1 MKIAKLLLAT
11 GLALS
16 LAACGGGRYGSGY
29 SDYGPKE
36 TVGTLA
42 GAALGGLAGSQFGHG
57 KGRLAATAVGVVL
70 GGLVGNQIGRSLDRQ
85 DLQYARRAEQD
96 ALESYPDGEPSSWEN
111 PNNGN
116 RGYTTPTRTYEPE
129 PQTYCREYQ
138 TTIVVG
144 GRAQTGYGTACR
156 QPDGSWQIA
165 G

>member
-1 MKIAKLLLAT
+1 MKIATLMVVA
-11 GLALS
+11 GLTLS
-16 LAACGGGRYGSGY
+16 LAACGGGRYGY

-42 GAALGGLAGSQFGHG
+42 GAALGGWAGSQIGHG
-57 KGRLAATAVGVVL
+57 KGRLAATAAGVVL

-85 DLQYARRAEQD
+85 DILLANRAELD
-96 ALESYPDGEPSSWEN
+96 ALERYPDGERSSWEN

-116 RGYTTPTRTYEPE
+116 RGYTTPTRTYEAE
-129 PQTYCREYQ
+129 PQSYCREYQ

-156 QPDGSWQIA
+156 QPDGTWQIV